1 MKKLF
6 YFACAAAL
14 TLSLASC
21 NNDNNGNGIDN
32 GKTDPSGIAK
42 ESLVAYFPFDGD
54 GVEKIANITPTA
66 EKVTFPAGRRGKGLQ
81 GAEGG
86 YLLYDLPENSP
97 IRDLKGYSV
106 AFWLRQAAIPY
117 EQAPVPMYFQITGS
131 DHTWGN
137 VSISGDRLD
146 ASADSLNFKNT
157 FRKVG
162 ATWENQF
169 VGVSKPVFVAGKWS
183 HYVIQYDN
191 AKSEF
196 KMYVNGVC
204 PLDETKDEG
213 IIKRYEN
220 ENKVVLG
227 DLKFVDADKIIIG
240 GWLPKIVDNANDEWM
255 GSFTGNMDE
264 LRVYSRALTDAEVK
278 ALYDAEVENL
288 N

>member
-6 YFACAAAL
+6 YFACAAAF

-21 NNDNNGNGIDN
+21 NSDNNGNGTDN
-32 GKTDPSGIAK
+32 GKTDPSGVAK

-54 GVEKIANITPTA
+54 GVEKIANITPKV
-66 EKVTFPAGRRGKGLQ
+66 EKVTFAEGRRGKGLK

-86 YLLYDLPENSP
+86 YLLYDLPAGSV
-97 IRDLKGYSV
+97 IRDLKGYSL
-106 AFWLRQAAIPY
+106 AFWLKQAAIPY
-117 EQAPVPMYFQITGS
+117 EQAPVPMYFQITGA

-137 VSISGDRLD
+137 VSVSGDRLD
-146 ASADSLNFKNT
+146 AAADSLNFKNT
-157 FRKVG
+157 FRKAGVE
-162 ATWENQF
+162 WENQF
-169 VGVSKPVFVAGKWS
+169 VSVAKPVFVAGKWS

-204 PLDETKDEG
+204 PLDKTKDEG

-220 ENKVVLG
+220 ASQVALG

-240 GWLPKIVDNANDEWM
+240 GWLPKVVDGSNDEWM